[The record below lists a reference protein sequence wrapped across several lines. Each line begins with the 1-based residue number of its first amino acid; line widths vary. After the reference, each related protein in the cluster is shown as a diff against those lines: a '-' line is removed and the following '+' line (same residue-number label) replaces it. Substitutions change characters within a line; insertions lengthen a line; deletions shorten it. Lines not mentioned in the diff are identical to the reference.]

1 MNRAR
6 LIARMMIGAAVAVVI
21 GFGTAAAGGAVESY
35 GSLPPAVL
43 VDGNGQ
49 GVGVLP
55 ACAVLSAGDAGG
67 TGTIPGTKPLDCA
80 TVGIQGFPRTVSA
93 LEAPQSLS
101 GLSLVPETEFDLL
114 QTDLKLWNESLAGR
128 LNFAARK
135 AKARGD
141 MAEYQRLYAE
151 YCEALEQGMDRR
163 ALLGKK
169 AASGRRPA
177 GK

>member
-1 MNRAR
+1 MAG
-6 LIARMMIGAAVAVVI
+6 LSARMMIGAAVAVVI
-21 GFGTAAAGGAVESY
+21 GFGTAASGGAVESY
-35 GSLPPAVL
+35 GSLPPAVV

-49 GVGVLP
+49 GVGALP
-55 ACAVLSAGDAGG
+55 ACTVLAAGDVGG
-67 TGTIPGTKPLDCA
+67 TGMIPGTKPLDCA
-80 TVGIQGFPRTVSA
+80 TVGIDGFSKAVLA

-114 QTDLKLWNESLAGR
+114 QTDLRLWNESLAGR

-169 AASGRRPA
+169 ADGGR
-177 GK
+177 